1 MATAASR
8 VGRAGGAY
16 LVPTLLCALLSVAG
30 CAGAQ
35 QSAGTP
41 APATSAA
48 GSPAAVSGSADGTT
62 GTFNSTDVAWIQ
74 LLIAMDDQA
83 GAILRLAPQRGHD
96 PELKRWAA
104 GVARDNR
111 THLTAL
117 RGLLTDAGVPDSNP
131 HKGHDM
137 PGMVNAEEL
146 QTLKS
151 TSGAEFDGLLRAALR
166 EHLSQAENMARA
178 EQDNGFAPD
187 VTRLAA
193 TVENS
198 TAGHRRR
205 MPG

>member
-1 MATAASR
+1 MATAAAR
-8 VGRAGGAY
+8 VGRAGGAH
-16 LVPTLLCALLSVAG
+16 LVATLVCALLTVSG

-48 GSPAAVSGSADGTT
+48 PVSSAGAST

-83 GAILRLAPQRGHD
+83 GTILQLAPQRGAD
-96 PELKRWAA
+96 PGLKRWAA

-111 THLTAL
+111 THLSAL
-117 RGLLTDAGVPDSNP
+117 RGLLADAGVPDSNP
-131 HKGHDM
+131 HEGHDM

-146 QTLKS
+146 QTLK
-151 TSGAEFDGLLRAALR
+151 TASGAEFDALLRAALR
-166 EHLSQAENMARA
+166 EHLTQAENMARA
-178 EQDNGFAPD
+178 EQDNGSAAD
-187 VTRLAA
+187 VTKLAA

-205 MPG
+205 MPS

>member
-1 MATAASR
+1 MATAAAR
-8 VGRAGGAY
+8 VGRAGGAP
-16 LVPTLLCALLSVAG
+16 LVAALLCVLSTVSG

-35 QSAGTP
+35 QSAGPP

-48 GSPAAVSGSADGTT
+48 GSPAAVSGSAGRST

-83 GAILRLAPQRGHD
+83 GTVLQLAPQRGDD
-96 PELKRWAA
+96 PALKRWAA

-117 RGLLTDAGVPDSNP
+117 RRLLDDAGVPDSNP
-131 HKGHDM
+131 HEGHDM
-137 PGMVNAEEL
+137 PGMVNAGEL

-151 TSGAEFDGLLRAALR
+151 TSGAKFDGLLRSALR
-166 EHLSQAENMARA
+166 EHLTQAESMARA
-178 EQDNGFAPD
+178 EQDNGSAPD
-187 VTRLAA
+187 VTKLAA
-193 TVENS
+193 TVEHS